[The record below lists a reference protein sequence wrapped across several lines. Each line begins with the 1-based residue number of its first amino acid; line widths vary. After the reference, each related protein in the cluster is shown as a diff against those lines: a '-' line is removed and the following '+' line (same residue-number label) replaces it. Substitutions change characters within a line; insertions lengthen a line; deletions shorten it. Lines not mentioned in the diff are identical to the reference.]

1 MRVQGTA
8 VFLTSLENVAPN
20 ALLHSLKHYK
30 VLHERVVFMTVEFMD
45 IPWVSNEERVSV
57 EEIHKECFRVRAR
70 YGFME
75 LPDAMRALDA
85 ARIKGLTCELFDT
98 SFFISGEKVV
108 PLGSEG
114 GMALWRERLFAAMAR
129 NAGSISD
136 YFNIPANRTV
146 ELGTRIEI

>member
-1 MRVQGTA
+1 MRA
-8 VFLTSLENVAPN
+8 
-20 ALLHSLKHYK
+20 K
-30 VLHERVVFMTVEFMD
+30 
-45 IPWVSNEERVSV
+45 
-57 EEIHKECFRVRAR
+57 

-75 LPDAMRALDA
+75 LPDAIRALDA
-85 ARIKGLTCELFDT
+85 ARIKGLACELGDT
-98 SFFISGEKVV
+98 SFFISREKIV
-108 PLGSEG
+108 PIAGAE